1 MGDFGCARI
10 FVFRA
15 CLRVY
20 VCTCVPGYDVKSKKI
35 EMNWSEKIN
44 DQQNLNNAT

>member
-1 MGDFGCARI
+1 MWVTLGVRGYLC
-10 FVFRA
+10 FV
-15 CLRVY
+15 RVY
-20 VCTCVPGYDVKSKKI
+20 VCTCVPGYDFKSKKI

>member
-1 MGDFGCARI
+1 MWVTLGVRGYSC
-10 FVFRA
+10 FV
-15 CLRVY
+15 RVY
-20 VCTCVPGYDVKSKKI
+20 VSTCVLGYDVKSKKI